1 MADNCG
7 AKFHALVISPQTD
20 ATVKQKVIQLL
31 AALANTFQNEPSL
44 YQFYNL
50 YTKLTGNQGSQVPSQ
65 TRYYDGQDRNWDVS
79 LEAKIAEDIEVA
91 KNNVQLLTQTLS
103 FTDPESEDIT
113 KNELIQEFY
122 KKCQALHDNLMKYLS
137 EVQDEEWIV
146 NQELLNGFKMYDDM
160 VERGLLLVA
169 KLKSTKIT
177 NRRDEENL
185 FNEGLESAAGVGG
198 RETPYEDP
206 FGDNNGYNDHKIQS
220 GPSSKALGKM
230 PASIYNDDSI
240 FKEEPQDQNNKDKK
254 YSNISTPPIQPY
266 KV

>member
-137 EVQDEEWIV
+137 EVQDEEWIDTSISKSRT
-146 NQELLNGFKMYDDM
+146 F
-160 VERGLLLVA
+160 ERFQN
-169 KLKSTKIT
+169 KIT